1 MSHFSSLSG
10 LQLVLS
16 KANKLDKS
24 RLIRRFL
31 KKRQMFEMNYKYN
44 KEVLEWRKTR
54 FEIHPLLHSRW
65 SPSEMT
71 GEQMSDQELFTLFE
85 ASRWAPSHYNVQP
98 WRFIYAKKDSKYWQS
113 FIDLLWP
120 LNQKW
125 CINASVL
132 VMIISS
138 KFYEHDGKQI
148 LYAIH

>member
-1 MSHFSSLSG
+1 
-10 LQLVLS
+10 
-16 KANKLDKS
+16 
-24 RLIRRFL
+24 
-31 KKRQMFEMNYKYN
+31 MFEMNYKYN